1 MKANNEFSSHIQS
14 LEDIIISLTK
24 EKKSLEVL
32 ITKFA
37 NSIPNTNTA
46 TLIGKLLIVNEQV
59 FQIQRDRI
67 KLIQRLREL
76 DCERKFN
83 ESDNKVV
90 IEYNNIR
97 HLLDEYETRYNSKLE
112 ELINLDNELNK
123 HELFIKK
130 HLQEYQHSNSS
141 SYLRKFETTNDS
153 DLKSNYL
160 EKHPK
165 SDYSKFDRKTKTNE
179 IVNKQ
184 SFPENHNFKGYER
197 PEQFPTKEDKFQRV
211 KCKVFDS
218 NYQN

>member
-112 ELINLDNELNK
+112 ELINLDNET
-123 HELFIKK
+123 
-130 HLQEYQHSNSS
+130 SS
-141 SYLRKFETTNDS
+141 G
-153 DLKSNYL
+153 
-160 EKHPK
+160 
-165 SDYSKFDRKTKTNE
+165 
-179 IVNKQ
+179 I
-184 SFPENHNFKGYER
+184 
-197 PEQFPTKEDKFQRV
+197 PTF
-211 KCKVFDS
+211 
-218 NYQN
+218 